1 MAVTQLKECQL
12 QQHFYK
18 ARFHIKM
25 WFYGDSTL
33 SLHNDEAFILIMF
46 FTIIVSFTEG
56 TRIKDICEETKRQA
70 LTELLVLA
78 RDLHLYPDSGPMVIE
93 GRTAGVQAL
102 VLLCEPRLEHHCRPF
117 RVNKDAI
124 APETQ
129 ATGEINVSLKER
141 KGLTVTFLLLL
152 NMLICFVANKG
163 AEGD

>member
-1 MAVTQLKECQL
+1 
-12 QQHFYK
+12 
-18 ARFHIKM
+18 M

-102 VLLCEPRLEHHCRPF
+102 VLLCEP
-117 RVNKDAI
+117 
-124 APETQ
+124 
-129 ATGEINVSLKER
+129 
-141 KGLTVTFLLLL
+141 
-152 NMLICFVANKG
+152 
-163 AEGD
+163 